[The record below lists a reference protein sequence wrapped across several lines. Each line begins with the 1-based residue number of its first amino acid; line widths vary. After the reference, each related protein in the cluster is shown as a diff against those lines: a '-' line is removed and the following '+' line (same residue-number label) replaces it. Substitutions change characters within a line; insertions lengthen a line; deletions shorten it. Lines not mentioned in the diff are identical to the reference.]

1 MRLTEI
7 RQQRRQKT
15 GSASSS
21 AAIVWAL
28 LIAFLLS
35 RGAVAAEVVFDKIYA
50 GSQSEGIYAFLGV
63 PFAQAAR
70 WEPPFPLPDL
80 PQDDIVSATTYPP
93 ACMQTNH
100 IVNWYREL
108 IKDFGGAP
116 ESFPA
121 PSMSENCLYLN
132 IWTPTL
138 DNTAALPV
146 VVYLHGGSNKGGWS
160 FEPNYMGQ
168 ALAKK
173 GLIVIS
179 VNYRLGIF
187 GFFAHPEIPDPN
199 FALLDQIAALEWIAD
214 KVERVGGNKDNVI
227 LMGESAGASNID
239 FILASPRS
247 RGLVHKAIHQSAGWA
262 INGRVEMLDMQQ
274 RALQLTSQLTQ
285 DGNDLTQLK
294 TLDAQ
299 SVLEA
304 VKSVYDKVFFDPIPG
319 TPSLPI
325 PAKAAFD
332 NQSITPVDLLIG
344 SNGDEWLMY
353 LDDEARLETTLTEWV
368 SESKRERVKALLAG
382 YNEREAMDT
391 LITAANYVC
400 PSFQIADTVRTQG
413 NNAWFYLFDRIRE
426 GDLASQMGAYHGA
439 ELPYV
444 FDTHDDWLPTND
456 IDRRLTQEMMT
467 YWSQFAKTGNPNT
480 TGLPPWPLFDSESK
494 RTIRLD
500 KTIKSTPHPSAELCS
515 VLLEK

>member
-1 MRLTEI
+1 LTEI
-7 RQQRRQKT
+7 RQQRCHKAGAARI
-15 GSASSS
+15 SAIIS
-21 AAIVWAL
+21 AL
-28 LIAFLLS
+28 LVTLLLS
-35 RGAVAAEVVFDKIYA
+35 RGAVATEVVFDKIYA
-50 GSQSEGIYAFLGV
+50 GSQSEGVYAFLGV

-70 WEPPFPLPDL
+70 WEPPSPLSDLDL
-80 PQDDIVSATTYPP
+80 PQDGKVSAANFPP

-121 PSMSENCLYLN
+121 PSMSESCLYLN

-138 DNTAALPV
+138 DTTEALPV

-160 FEPNYMGQ
+160 FEPNYLGHE
-168 ALAKK
+168 LAKK
-173 GLIVIS
+173 GLVVIS

-187 GFFAHPEIPDPN
+187 GFFAHPNIPDPN
-199 FALLDQIAALEWIAD
+199 FALLDQLAALEWVARYA
-214 KVERVGGNKDNVI
+214 ENVGGSKNNVI

-239 FILASPRS
+239 FILASPKS
-247 RGLVHKAIHQSAGWA
+247 QGLVHKAIHQSAGWA
-262 INGRVEMLDMQQ
+262 INGRVDRQDMQKL
-274 RALQLTSQLTQ
+274 ALKLTSQLTNE
-285 DGNDLTQLK
+285 GNDLAQLK

-304 VKSVYDKVFFDPIPG
+304 AQTVYDGVFFDPVPG
-319 TPSLPI
+319 TPSLPN
-325 PAKAAFD
+325 PAKKAFD

-344 SNGDEWLMY
+344 SNADEWLMY
-353 LDDEARLETTLTEWV
+353 LNDEARFETTLTEWV
-368 SESKRERVKALLAG
+368 AEDKRERVKALMAG
-382 YNEREAMDT
+382 YSEREAMDT

-400 PSFQIADTVRTQG
+400 PSFQIASVVRAQG
-413 NNAWFYLFDRIRE
+413 KKAWFYLFDRIRE
-426 GDLASQMGAYHGA
+426 GELASKMGAYHGA

-456 IDRRLTQEMMT
+456 IDEQLTEQMMT
-467 YWSQFAKTGNPNT
+467 YWAQFAKTGNPNT
-480 TGLPPWPLFDSESK
+480 AELPEWPLFNLESK

-500 KTIKSTPHPSAELCS
+500 NTVRATPHPSAELCS